1 MTPHAAESFVLLLFR
16 FLLLHFLLS
25 GTPKGIRTPVT
36 ALKGLSPSPL
46 DDGGMFAPKLLQL
59 LKSKLSKSLNN
70 NSIVIY
76 VVITDFA

>member
-1 MTPHAAESFVLLLFR
+1 
-16 FLLLHFLLS
+16 
-25 GTPKGIRTPVT
+25 
-36 ALKGLSPSPL
+36 
-46 DDGGMFAPKLLQL
+46 MFAPKLLQL